1 MFSMAECLVSVCDE
15 KVSLFITG
23 RHSIIIHVSYS
34 SSSSSALTTLLLPY
48 WRRNF
53 SETQCSTGG
62 DHSQALKQKYTVLV
76 LACSISM
83 VTKLPTQ
90 AVCIFVALYIS
101 IFVPLFLYQC
111 TLYRCN
117 FVFLP
122 MYFVSWF
129 LCIFVCFFLLLRLYF
144 YCFFLLLYLSGI
156 FFISFFLKSTV
167 FLQPFCS
174 TVLNYENQSG
184 QRLIL
189 SETQC
194 LE

>member
-1 MFSMAECLVSVCDE
+1 MLVAPRISECFGLLQSTLDLVCYCLPCTWSAIDASHLTSSFAPFGRSGRQVCYRC
-15 KVSLFITG
+15 K
-23 RHSIIIHVSYS
+23 
-34 SSSSSALTTLLLPY
+34 A
-48 WRRNF
+48 
-53 SETQCSTGG
+53 
-62 DHSQALKQKYTVLV
+62 

-129 LCIFVCFFLLLRLYF
+129 LCIFVCFFLLLKLYF